1 MSERQRGLLGFL
13 RGDGR
18 SGQRSSADP
27 ATAQTAPVSGSPVP
41 TVTTTGPVAET
52 ETPDA
57 SVPAQYRPF
66 PTSTVA
72 WPAER
77 LSGGA
82 DVKIVVTGPF
92 AAGKTTM
99 VTKLGGPG
107 AQVHT
112 ETAVSDET
120 AALKAFTTVSLDF
133 GTVEVP
139 PPPGQDGAP
148 TRVQL
153 FGTPGQE
160 RFEFMWRILA
170 QGMQGYVV
178 LVDTSR
184 QFSVDDAKLILRRF
198 KEISPGTPYVIGVS
212 RWTGKGDPEKLARYL
227 GVDPSRLLISMRE
240 VDVREETQA
249 LDLLQHLLSK
259 IETTPALV

>member
-1 MSERQRGLLGFL
+1 M
-13 RGDGR
+13 
-18 SGQRSSADP
+18 P
-27 ATAQTAPVSGSPVP
+27 GSPVP
-41 TVTTTGPVAET
+41 TDTTGPAAET
-52 ETPDA
+52 RTPEA

-66 PTSTVA
+66 PTSTVT
-72 WPAER
+72 WPDDR
-77 LSGGA
+77 LRGGT

-133 GTVEVP
+133 GTVEIA
-139 PPPGQDGAP
+139 PPPGQDGVP

-170 QGMQGYVV
+170 RGMGGYVV

-198 KEISPGTPYVIGVS
+198 REISPGTPYVVGVS
-212 RWTGKGDPEKLARYL
+212 RWTGKGDPDKLARYL
-227 GVDPSRLLISMRE
+227 GIDPAHLLVSMRE
-240 VDVREETQA
+240 VDVREEEQSRE
-249 LDLLQHLLSK
+249 LLQHLLAK
-259 IETTPALV
+259 IPTTTELA

>member
-1 MSERQRGLLGFL
+1 MSERQRGLFGFL
-13 RGDGR
+13 RGDNR
-18 SGQRSSADP
+18 RLTASP
-27 ATAQTAPVSGSPVP
+27 APDFEPPAPGKPVPQGSPDRPAGDSGPAPQAEPVVP
-41 TVTTTGPVAET
+41 V
-52 ETPDA
+52 
-57 SVPAQYRPF
+57 QYRPF
-66 PTSTVA
+66 PSSQVL

-77 LSGGA
+77 LQGSE

-133 GTVEVP
+133 GTVKVS
-139 PPPGQDGAP
+139 PPPGQEGAE

-170 QGMQGYVV
+170 KGMQGYVV

-198 KEISPGTPYVIGVS
+198 KEISPGTPYVVGVS

-227 GVDPSRLLISMRE
+227 GIDPAHMLVSMRE
-240 VDVREETQA
+240 VDVREEAQS

-259 IETTPALV
+259 INSPAPV

>member
-1 MSERQRGLLGFL
+1 MP
-13 RGDGR
+13 DV
-18 SGQRSSADP
+18 
-27 ATAQTAPVSGSPVP
+27 APEAVVPV
-41 TVTTTGPVAET
+41 
-52 ETPDA
+52 
-57 SVPAQYRPF
+57 QYRPF
-66 PTSTVA
+66 PTSNVV

-77 LSGGA
+77 LAGGA

-133 GTVEVP
+133 SSVIVP
-139 PPPGQDGAP
+139 PPSGQSGAP
-148 TRVQL
+148 TNVRL

-170 QGMQGYVV
+170 EGMQGYVV

-184 QFSVDDAKLILRRF
+184 QFSVDDARLILRRF
-198 KEISPGTPYVIGVS
+198 KEISPGTPYVVGVS

-227 GVDPSRLLISMRE
+227 GVDPANLLVAMRE
-240 VDVREETQA
+240 VDVREEEQSI
-249 LDLLQHLLSK
+249 DLLQHLLSK
-259 IETTPALV
+259 IETTPALVH